1 MTAYPQECTILTV
14 VAAILVRCPN
24 TCSNHFHS
32 CFHRILN
39 HIFGWW
45 MGRSIWSTFPA
56 IGRTC
61 STNQHRLGMLHRQAI
76 DAFNPVPVT
85 LIAILISP
93 RNTTMRWYTGGYLLL
108 IKLQT
113 WSLTREHQM
122 RNGYTDA
129 NKIMH
134 TTALALAIHYLQ
146 SAVQEMN
153 ILNSQLE
160 NKPQKSHDVQAKLS
174 KLFIVTVIV
183 VFPRKQ
189 KSC

>member
-1 MTAYPQECTILTV
+1 
-14 VAAILVRCPN
+14 
-24 TCSNHFHS
+24 
-32 CFHRILN
+32 
-39 HIFGWW
+39 
-45 MGRSIWSTFPA
+45 
-56 IGRTC
+56 
-61 STNQHRLGMLHRQAI
+61 
-76 DAFNPVPVT
+76 
-85 LIAILISP
+85 
-93 RNTTMRWYTGGYLLL
+93 
-108 IKLQT
+108 
-113 WSLTREHQM
+113 M